1 MMLIL
6 SLIIS
11 LILTIVIELIVSAIL
26 GINDKYDI
34 KIIII
39 ANCITNPTVVYIA
52 NFVNLFYNR
61 LTYTITVAILEIFAV
76 IIEFLIYKKYLKFN
90 KKSPLVISI
99 INNIVSFSLGL
110 IITKSII

>member
-11 LILTIVIELIVSAIL
+11 LILTLVIELIVSAIL
-26 GINDKYDI
+26 GIKDKYDI

-39 ANCITNPTVVYIA
+39 ANCITNPAVVYIA
-52 NFVNLFYNR
+52 NC
-61 LTYTITVAILEIFAV
+61 LTLLNIISIYIIAIALLEVLAI

-90 KKSPLVISI
+90 EKSPLVISV
-99 INNIVSFSLGL
+99 INNIISFSLGL
-110 IITKSII
+110 IITKFII